1 MRRGGGLRVQYP
13 ESEGA
18 VRVAFAIFSVT
29 ASYGPVS
36 PFLSSARSPS
46 SIRIGECRAHANRK
60 CPQWPSPLLLCSPD
74 SAESLPGASTTSAK
88 SLAKDLM
95 TTSYAKAAGFTAVA
109 EKVSTSAKTGVK
121 SCPDG
126 AQEAF
131 ENTSNQT
138 GVIAEILRCQNK
150 KAAAALLTSIEA
162 DGAESSSPPKQLGS
176 SAWSQQYRTGVHDY
190 WRQGD
195 VFAFVGLETQ
205 IPASSSASTT
215 TTTAP
220 APPITAAEQKV
231 LSSAAQN
238 QFKQVG

>member
-1 MRRGGGLRVQYP
+1 MPRSAWPAVVVALVVVLTGLGG
-13 ESEGA
+13 
-18 VRVAFAIFSVT
+18 IT
-29 ASYGPVS
+29 A
-36 PFLSSARSPS
+36 
-46 SIRIGECRAHANRK
+46 
-60 CPQWPSPLLLCSPD
+60 
-74 SAESLPGASTTSAK
+74 GASTPSAK

-162 DGAESSSPPKQLGS
+162 DGAKSASPPKQLGS
-176 SAWSQQYRTGVHDY
+176 SAVERSSTGPVYTIY

-231 LSSAAQN
+231 LSSAAEN

>member
-1 MRRGGGLRVQYP
+1 VPLPRRALPAVALALVVVLTGLG
-13 ESEGA
+13 E
-18 VRVAFAIFSVT
+18 I
-29 ASYGPVS
+29 
-36 PFLSSARSPS
+36 SA
-46 SIRIGECRAHANRK
+46 
-60 CPQWPSPLLLCSPD
+60 
-74 SAESLPGASTTSAK
+74 GASTSSAK

-95 TTSYAKAAGFTAVA
+95 TASYAKAAGFTEVA

-162 DGAESSSPPKQLGS
+162 DGAKSSSPPKQLGS
-176 SAWSQQYRTGVHDY
+176 SAVERSSTGPVYTIY

-231 LSSAAQN
+231 LSGLAVN